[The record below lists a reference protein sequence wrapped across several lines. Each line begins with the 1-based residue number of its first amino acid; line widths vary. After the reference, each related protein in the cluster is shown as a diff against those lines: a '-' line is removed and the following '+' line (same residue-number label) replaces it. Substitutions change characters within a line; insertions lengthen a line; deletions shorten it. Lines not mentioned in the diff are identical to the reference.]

1 MSMEYK
7 VAASVEE
14 ALELLA
20 GPGHRRAVGGG
31 TDLAVVIADG
41 VIAPDVLVDV
51 AALPGLRDVRKTA
64 EGISIGAAVRI
75 SEVAGSADLPAC
87 LRQGASAIGSPQIRN
102 LATIGGNVCNAS
114 PAGDLLTPLLAL
126 DAEAELARLSDH
138 GKVLTRRVPLAGF
151 FTGPGR
157 TVREPHE
164 LLTALHLPLAPP
176 NQVVRFYKG
185 GTRQGLDISSISIAL
200 AARRGHHGSLRDV
213 RLALGAVAP
222 TPTRARGA
230 EAALEGRG
238 LDAATIRAAAEAAAA
253 DAKPIDDVRASAWY
267 RRELLRNM
275 TERMLTDVA
284 QS

>member
-114 PAGDLLTPLLAL
+114 PCGDTLAPLVAL
-126 DAEAELARLSDH
+126 DAAFVLRSAKGARTVAAAQFFQGPKKTVLLPGEILVEIRIPGRLLAGASAFRFIGKRNGQAISQVNAAAWVLVEKGAVREARIAVGS
-138 GKVLTRRVPLAGF
+138 VAPVPL
-151 FTGPGR
+151 R
-157 TVREPHE
+157 
-164 LLTALHLPLAPP
+164 LP
-176 NQVVRFYKG
+176 K
-185 GTRQGLDISSISIAL
+185 
-200 AARRGHHGSLRDV
+200 
-213 RLALGAVAP
+213 
-222 TPTRARGA
+222 A
-230 EAALEGRG
+230 EALLAGRAVKGIDLEPV
-238 LDAATIRAAAEAAAA
+238 LAAA
-253 DAKPIDDVRASAWY
+253 DGEIAPISDVRASLDY
-267 RRELLRNM
+267 RRLATASLLRDALA
-275 TERMLTDVA
+275 EALG
-284 QS
+284 S